1 MRDRNLEFILQS
13 KISDLRMRL
22 ARQALE
28 EGEKLQIYEKIY
40 EKSLDLSDYAKK
52 DEDIK
57 NIVELAINERKYE
70 KVHQYCKKIYED
82 KKVDETIKADF
93 LRQESVAFVA
103 ESQLDKA
110 FNRCFKSYKIKRD
123 PKTLSE
129 LQIILTKSLGELPK
143 LARAKV
149 EMATTSLNRQDPNFI
164 EINLLYKKIKALRD
178 FEPNFSIRSLEANSL
193 SPSSRSGVEPTE
205 ELAPRVNGAGVFFER
220 DFARRIVPND
230 LPIARVT
237 ANLGFSQPEGQ
248 VARRQ
253 NIQENQN
260 IQMLQNMQEN
270 QEREA
275 LQEVQQIQEIQQ
287 VQVRQG
293 VAENLLNPIELPQ
306 QQVQEPIEMQS
317 STEESESESYDEEE
331 SEISLEEEGE
341 AQDEARV
348 DGEAKVK
355 RIKGDKVKKMTED
368 IEARQK
374 GLMEDLEARQKGL
387 MENFCKE
394 FTNLSEEDRKAKQE
408 EIYALGIS
416 IKGLRDDNV
425 KLKGRVLRLESDV
438 GEIKDDVID
447 LKKRTAKNEKNIAKI
462 NQRLDQMFA
471 SVVRVK
477 TMDELMKAFDEHL
490 AKRQEQQAVASLSED
505 GDSTSNHSISPS
517 QISDPIAQR
526 NAEKDKFYQE
536 QLRAIN
542 DNILL
547 SNYFET
553 MISDLNSFF
562 IASKALQSN
571 IVEQKTPKYHA
582 FNYLKILVNIVPT
595 IGTIGECFA
604 ECLEA
609 SYKKQKKIV
618 AKENI
623 ARFASLAESAGDF
636 EQIAMRLA
644 INYIVDSEVESRA
657 LAVRNRLDGHD
668 NPAGIARIFNRNR
681 NDQETQDFYNEEHKT
696 EERQALME
704 EVGNYFEAQ
713 ETQALLGVIETQIV
727 KPLFERGRNRVVG
740 TITSVGNVIAKKDS
754 LKLIELM
761 QTQELVEEV
770 LQQRDQQRLSLNDI
784 RRKPSIIA
792 DTILEKFKENNVE
805 RGEENTNN
813 ALAIEIARNV
823 NLASENISET
833 NSQANSQ
840 SEQQEAPSPRATS
853 VYCLTILQKF
863 IGKRK

>member
-1 MRDRNLEFILQS
+1 MTL
-13 KISDLRMRL
+13 K
-22 ARQALE
+22 
-28 EGEKLQIYEKIY
+28 
-40 EKSLDLSDYAKK
+40 DYAKK

-57 NIVELAINERKYE
+57 NIVELAINQRKYE

-82 KKVDETIKADF
+82 KNVDETIKADF
-93 LRQESVAFVA
+93 LRQESLAFVA

-129 LQIILTKSLGELPK
+129 LQIILTKSLGELPTF
-143 LARAKV
+143 ARAKV
-149 EMATTSLNRQDPNFI
+149 EMATTSLNRQDPNFV
-164 EINLLYKKIKALRD
+164 EINLLYKKIKALKD
-178 FEPNFSIRSLEANSL
+178 FEPNFSFRSLEANSL
-193 SPSSRSGVEPTE
+193 SLNSRSGVEPTE

-220 DFARRIVPND
+220 DFVRRIVPND

-275 LQEVQQIQEIQQ
+275 LQQVQQVQEIQQ

-331 SEISLEEEGE
+331 SEISSEEDGYAE
-341 AQDEARV
+341 QDGAKGGDETKGKRRK
-348 DGEAKVK
+348 DGE
-355 RIKGDKVKKMTED
+355 VKKM
-368 IEARQK
+368 IK
-374 GLMEDLEARQKGL
+374 DLEARQKGL
-387 MENFCKE
+387 MENFCKD
-394 FTNLSEEDRKAKQE
+394 FTNLSEEDRKKKQL
-408 EIYALGIS
+408 EIDALALS

-517 QISDPIAQR
+517 QISDPIAER

-536 QLRAIN
+536 QLKAIN

-547 SNYFET
+547 SNYYET

-657 LAVRNRLDGHD
+657 LAVRNRLDGYD

-805 RGEENTNN
+805 PGNENPVNN
-813 ALAIEIARNV
+813 LAIAITRFV
-823 NLASENISET
+823 DSSSEAGSQT
-833 NSQANSQ
+833 NSQQ
-840 SEQQEAPSPRATS
+840 ERQEQQEVPSPRTTS

>member
-1 MRDRNLEFILQS
+1 
-13 KISDLRMRL
+13 
-22 ARQALE
+22 
-28 EGEKLQIYEKIY
+28 LQIYEKIY
-40 EKSLDLSDYAKK
+40 EKSLTLEDYAKK

-57 NIVELAINERKYE
+57 NIVELAINQRKYD

-82 KKVDETIKADF
+82 KNVDETIKADF
-93 LRQESVAFVA
+93 LRQESLAFVA

-129 LQIILTKSLGELPK
+129 LQIILTKSLGELPTF
-143 LARAKV
+143 ARAKV
-149 EMATTSLNRQDPNFI
+149 EMATTSLNRQDPNFV
-164 EINLLYKKIKALRD
+164 EINLLYKKIKALKD
-178 FEPNFSIRSLEANSL
+178 FEPNFSFRSLEANSL
-193 SPSSRSGVEPTE
+193 SLNSRSGVEPTE

-220 DFARRIVPND
+220 DFVRRIVPND

-275 LQEVQQIQEIQQ
+275 LQQVQQVQEIQQ

-331 SEISLEEEGE
+331 SEISSEEDGYAE
-341 AQDEARV
+341 QDGAKGGDETKGKRV
-348 DGEAKVK
+348 
-355 RIKGDKVKKMTED
+355 KGDKVKKM
-368 IEARQK
+368 IK
-374 GLMEDLEARQKGL
+374 DLEARQKGL
-387 MENFCKE
+387 MENFCKD
-394 FTNLSEEDRKAKQE
+394 FTNLSEEDRKKKQL
-408 EIYALGIS
+408 EIDALALS

-517 QISDPIAQR
+517 QISDPIAER

-536 QLRAIN
+536 QLKAIN

-547 SNYFET
+547 SNYYET

-704 EVGNYFEAQ
+704 EVGNDFEAQ

-792 DTILEKFKENNVE
+792 DTILEKFRESNVE
-805 RGEENTNN
+805 PGNENPVNN
-813 ALAIEIARNV
+813 LAIAITRFV
-823 NLASENISET
+823 DSSSEAGSQT
-833 NSQANSQ
+833 NSQQ
-840 SEQQEAPSPRATS
+840 ERQEQRQEQQEVPSPRTTS

>member
-1 MRDRNLEFILQS
+1 MRDRNPEFILQS
-13 KISDLRMRL
+13 KIYDLRMRL

-57 NIVELAINERKYE
+57 NIVELAINQRKYE

-220 DFARRIVPND
+220 DFTRSRISNES
-230 LPIARVT
+230 PIARVT
-237 ANLGFSQPEGQ
+237 ANLGFSQPERQ
-248 VARRQ
+248 MARR
-253 NIQENQN
+253 QN

-270 QEREA
+270 QEGEA

-287 VQVRQG
+287 AQVRQD
-293 VAENLLNPIELPQ
+293 VAENLLNPMALPQ
-306 QQVQEPIEMQS
+306 QQLQEPIEMQLATRSES
-317 STEESESESYDEEE
+317 SSEESESESYDEEE

-341 AQDEARV
+341 AQDEVRV
-348 DGEAKVK
+348 DCEAKVK

-374 GLMEDLEARQKGL
+374 GLIKDLEARQKGL
-387 MENFCKE
+387 MEDLRKE
-394 FTNLSEEDRKAKQE
+394 FTNLSEEDRKKKQL
-408 EIYALGIS
+408 EIDALALS
-416 IKGLRDDNV
+416 IKGLKDDNV
-425 KLKGRVLRLESDV
+425 KLKGRVLRVEGDL
-438 GEIKDDVID
+438 GEVKDDLRD
-447 LKKRTAKNEKNIAKI
+447 LKKRTEKNEKNIEKI
-462 NQRLDQMFA
+462 NQRLDKMFA
-471 SVVRVK
+471 NVVTFK

-505 GDSTSNHSISPS
+505 GDSSSNHSISPS

-536 QLRAIN
+536 HLRAIKGS
-542 DNILL
+542 ILL
-547 SNYFET
+547 SNYFEM

-582 FNYLKILVNIVPT
+582 FNYLKILVNLVPT

-623 ARFASLAESAGDF
+623 ARFASLAESSSDF

-644 INYIVDSEVESRA
+644 INYLVDSEVESRA
-657 LAVRNRLDGHD
+657 LVVRNRFDGHD
-668 NPAGIARIFNRNR
+668 NKEGIARIFNRNR
-681 NDQETQDFYNEEHKT
+681 NDQETQDFYNEEHET

-704 EVGNYFEAQ
+704 EVGNDFGAQ

-727 KPLFERGRNRVVG
+727 EPFFKRGRKEVVRN
-740 TITSVGNVIAKKDS
+740 ITSIGNVLAKKDS

-770 LQQRDQQRLSLNDI
+770 LQQKAKQQLSPVDI

-792 DTILEKFKENNVE
+792 DTILEKFRESNVE
-805 RGEENTNN
+805 PGNENPVNN
-813 ALAIEIARNV
+813 LAIELARNV

-833 NSQANSQ
+833 NSQT
-840 SEQQEAPSPRATS
+840 EQQAAPSPRTTS
-853 VYCLTILQKF
+853 VYCLAILQKF

>member
-1 MRDRNLEFILQS
+1 MRDRNPEFILQS
-13 KISDLRMRL
+13 EISDLRMRL
-22 ARQALE
+22 AHQALE
-28 EGEKLQIYEKIY
+28 ESKKLQIYEKIY

-52 DEDIK
+52 YEDIK
-57 NIVELAINERKYE
+57 NIIELAINQRKYE

-129 LQIILTKSLGELPK
+129 LQIILSKSLGELPT

-149 EMATTSLNRQDPNFI
+149 EMATTSLNRQDPNFV
-164 EINLLYKKIKALRD
+164 EINLLYKKIKALKD
-178 FEPNFSIRSLEANSL
+178 FEPSFSIRSLEANSL
-193 SPSSRSGVEPTE
+193 SPSSRSGVEPIAE
-205 ELAPRVNGAGVFFER
+205 AAPRVNGAGVFFER

-248 VARRQ
+248 VAGRQ

-275 LQEVQQIQEIQQ
+275 LQEVQQVQEIQQ
-287 VQVRQG
+287 AQVRQG

-317 STEESESESYDEEE
+317 ATEESESESESYDEEE
-331 SEISLEEEGE
+331 GE
-341 AQDEARV
+341 AQDEVRV
-348 DGEAKVK
+348 DGEAKGK
-355 RIKGDKVKKMTED
+355 RRKDGEVKKM
-368 IEARQK
+368 IK
-374 GLMEDLEARQKGL
+374 DLEARQKGL

-438 GEIKDDVID
+438 GEIKDDVRD
-447 LKKRTAKNEKNIAKI
+447 LEKRTAKNEKNIAKI

-517 QISDPIAQR
+517 QISDPIAER
-526 NAEKDKFYQE
+526 NAEKDKFYQA
-536 QLRAIN
+536 QLKAIN
-542 DNILL
+542 KNILL

-553 MISDLNSFF
+553 MVSDLNSFF
-562 IASKALQSN
+562 MASKALQSN

-582 FNYLKILVNIVPT
+582 FNYLKILVNLVPT
-595 IGTIGECFA
+595 LGTIGECFA

-623 ARFASLAESAGDF
+623 TRFASLAESSSDF

-657 LAVRNRLDGHD
+657 LVVRNRLDGQD
-668 NPAGIARIFNRNR
+668 NPAGIARFFNRNR
-681 NDQETQDFYNEEHKT
+681 NDQETQDFYNEEHET
-696 EERQALME
+696 EERQALMG
-704 EVGNYFEAQ
+704 EVGNDFEAQ

-740 TITSVGNVIAKKDS
+740 TITSVGNVLAKKDS

-761 QTQELVEEV
+761 QMQELVDEV
-770 LQQRDQQRLSLNDI
+770 ARQKAQQQQSPVDI

-792 DTILEKFKENNVE
+792 DTILEKFRESNVE
-805 RGEENTNN
+805 PGNENPVNN
-813 ALAIEIARNV
+813 LAIVLARNV

-833 NSQANSQ
+833 NSQTNSQ
-840 SEQQEAPSPRATS
+840 TEQQEAPSPRAS
-853 VYCLTILQKF
+853 SIYCLAILQKF

>member
-1 MRDRNLEFILQS
+1 MRDRNPEFILQS

-52 DEDIK
+52 YEDIK
-57 NIVELAINERKYE
+57 NIVELAINQRKYE

-129 LQIILTKSLGELPK
+129 LQIILSKSLGELPT

-149 EMATTSLNRQDPNFI
+149 EMATTSLNRQDPNFV
-164 EINLLYKKIKALRD
+164 EINLLYKKIKALKD
-178 FEPNFSIRSLEANSL
+178 FEPSFSIRSLEANSL
-193 SPSSRSGVEPTE
+193 SPSSRSGVEPIAE
-205 ELAPRVNGAGVFFER
+205 AAPRVNGAGVFFER

-248 VARRQ
+248 VAGRQ

-275 LQEVQQIQEIQQ
+275 LQEVQQVQEIQQ
-287 VQVRQG
+287 AQVRQG

-317 STEESESESYDEEE
+317 ATEESESESESYDEEE
-331 SEISLEEEGE
+331 GE
-341 AQDEARV
+341 AQDEVRV
-348 DGEAKVK
+348 DGEAKGK
-355 RIKGDKVKKMTED
+355 RRKDGEVKKM
-368 IEARQK
+368 IK
-374 GLMEDLEARQKGL
+374 DLEARQKGL

-438 GEIKDDVID
+438 GEIKDDVRD
-447 LKKRTAKNEKNIAKI
+447 LEKRTAKNEKNIAKI

-517 QISDPIAQR
+517 QISDPIAER
-526 NAEKDKFYQE
+526 NAEKDKFYQA
-536 QLRAIN
+536 QLKAIN
-542 DNILL
+542 KNILL

-553 MISDLNSFF
+553 MVSDLNSFF
-562 IASKALQSN
+562 MASKALQSN

-582 FNYLKILVNIVPT
+582 FNYLKILVNLVPT
-595 IGTIGECFA
+595 LGTIGECFA

-623 ARFASLAESAGDF
+623 TRFASLAESSSDF

-657 LAVRNRLDGHD
+657 LVIRNRLDGQD
-668 NPAGIARIFNRNR
+668 NPAGIARFFNRNR
-681 NDQETQDFYNEEHKT
+681 NDQETQDFYNEEHET
-696 EERQALME
+696 EERQALMG
-704 EVGNYFEAQ
+704 EVGNDFGVQ

-727 KPLFERGRNRVVG
+727 EPLFERGRKRVVG
-740 TITSVGNVIAKKDS
+740 TITSVGNVLAKKDS

-761 QTQELVEEV
+761 QMQELVDEV
-770 LQQRDQQRLSLNDI
+770 ARQKAQQQQSPVDI

-792 DTILEKFKENNVE
+792 DTILEKFRESNVE
-805 RGEENTNN
+805 PGNENPVNN
-813 ALAIEIARNV
+813 LAIVLARNV

-833 NSQANSQ
+833 NSQTNSQ
-840 SEQQEAPSPRATS
+840 TEQQEAPSPRAS
-853 VYCLTILQKF
+853 SIYCLAILQKF

>member
-1 MRDRNLEFILQS
+1 MRDRNPEFILQS
-13 KISDLRMRL
+13 KISGLRMGL
-22 ARQALE
+22 ALQALE
-28 EGEKLQIYEKIY
+28 EGEKLRIYENIY
-40 EKSLDLSDYAKK
+40 EKSLKLSDYAKK
-52 DEDIK
+52 YEDIK
-57 NIVELAINERKYE
+57 NIIELAINQRKYE

-129 LQIILTKSLGELPK
+129 LQIILSKSLGELPT

-149 EMATTSLNRQDPNFI
+149 EMATTSLNRQDPNFV
-164 EINLLYKKIKALRD
+164 EINLLYKKIKALKD
-178 FEPNFSIRSLEANSL
+178 FEPSFSIRSLEANSL
-193 SPSSRSGVEPTE
+193 SPSSRSGVEPIAE
-205 ELAPRVNGAGVFFER
+205 AAPRVNGAGVFFER
-220 DFARRIVPND
+220 DITRSRISNES
-230 LPIARVT
+230 PIARVT

-248 VARRQ
+248 VAGRQ

-270 QEREA
+270 LEREA
-275 LQEVQQIQEIQQ
+275 LQEVQQVQEIQQ
-287 VQVRQG
+287 VQVRQD

-317 STEESESESYDEEE
+317 AIEESESESYDEEE
-331 SEISLEEEGE
+331 SEISSEEDGYAE
-341 AQDEARV
+341 QDGAKGGDETKGKRV
-348 DGEAKVK
+348 
-355 RIKGDKVKKMTED
+355 KGDKVKKM
-368 IEARQK
+368 IK
-374 GLMEDLEARQKGL
+374 DLEARQKGL
-387 MENFCKE
+387 MENFCKD
-394 FTNLSEEDRKAKQE
+394 FTNLSEEDRKKKQL
-408 EIYALGIS
+408 EIDALALS

-425 KLKGRVLRLESDV
+425 KLKGRMLRVEGDV
-438 GEIKDDVID
+438 GEIKNNVRNLTDDVRD
-447 LKKRTAKNEKNIAKI
+447 LEKRTAKNEKNIAKI

-471 SVVRVK
+471 NVVRFK

-505 GDSTSNHSISPS
+505 GDSL
-517 QISDPIAQR
+517 SDPIAER

-536 QLRAIN
+536 QLKAIN
-542 DNILL
+542 KNILL

-553 MISDLNSFF
+553 MVSDLNSFF

-582 FNYLKILVNIVPT
+582 FNYLKILVNLVPT
-595 IGTIGECFA
+595 LGTIGECFA

-623 ARFASLAESAGDF
+623 ARFASLAESSSDF

-657 LAVRNRLDGHD
+657 LVVRNRLDGQD
-668 NPAGIARIFNRNR
+668 NPAGIARFFNRNR
-681 NDQETQDFYNEEHKT
+681 NDQETQDFYNEEHEA
-696 EERQALME
+696 EERQALMG
-704 EVGNYFEAQ
+704 EVGNDFGVQ

-727 KPLFERGRNRVVG
+727 EPLFERGRKRVVG
-740 TITSVGNVIAKKDS
+740 TITSVGNVLAKKDS

-761 QTQELVEEV
+761 QMQELVDEV
-770 LQQRDQQRLSLNDI
+770 AWQKAQQQQSPVDI
-784 RRKPSIIA
+784 RRKPSIIV
-792 DTILEKFKENNVE
+792 DTILEKFRESNVE
-805 RGEENTNN
+805 PANENPVNN
-813 ALAIEIARNV
+813 LAIVLARNV

-833 NSQANSQ
+833 NSQT
-840 SEQQEAPSPRATS
+840 EQQEAPSSRAS
-853 VYCLTILQKF
+853 SIYCLAILQKF

>member
-1 MRDRNLEFILQS
+1 M
-13 KISDLRMRL
+13 
-22 ARQALE
+22 
-28 EGEKLQIYEKIY
+28 
-40 EKSLDLSDYAKK
+40 
-52 DEDIK
+52 
-57 NIVELAINERKYE
+57 
-70 KVHQYCKKIYED
+70 
-82 KKVDETIKADF
+82 
-93 LRQESVAFVA
+93 
-103 ESQLDKA
+103 
-110 FNRCFKSYKIKRD
+110 
-123 PKTLSE
+123 
-129 LQIILTKSLGELPK
+129 QIILSKSLGELPT

-149 EMATTSLNRQDPNFI
+149 EMATTSLNRQDPNFV
-164 EINLLYKKIKALRD
+164 EINLLYKKIKALKD
-178 FEPNFSIRSLEANSL
+178 FEPSFSIRSLEANSL
-193 SPSSRSGVEPTE
+193 SPSSRSGVEPIAE
-205 ELAPRVNGAGVFFER
+205 AAPRVNGAGVFFER

-248 VARRQ
+248 VAGRQ

-275 LQEVQQIQEIQQ
+275 LQEVQQVQEIQQ
-287 VQVRQG
+287 AQVRQG

-317 STEESESESYDEEE
+317 ATEESESESESYD
-331 SEISLEEEGE
+331 EEEGE

-348 DGEAKVK
+348 DGEAKGK
-355 RIKGDKVKKMTED
+355 RRKDGEVKKM
-368 IEARQK
+368 IK
-374 GLMEDLEARQKGL
+374 DLEARQKGL
-387 MENFCKE
+387 MENFCKD
-394 FTNLSEEDRKAKQE
+394 FTNLSEEDRKKKQL
-408 EIYALGIS
+408 EIDALALS

-438 GEIKDDVID
+438 GEIKDDVRD
-447 LKKRTAKNEKNIAKI
+447 LEKRTAKNEKNIAKI

-517 QISDPIAQR
+517 QISDPIAER
-526 NAEKDKFYQE
+526 NAEKDKFYQA
-536 QLRAIN
+536 QLKAIN
-542 DNILL
+542 KNILL

-553 MISDLNSFF
+553 MVSDLNSFF

-582 FNYLKILVNIVPT
+582 FNYLKILVNLVPT
-595 IGTIGECFA
+595 LGTIGECFA

-623 ARFASLAESAGDF
+623 TRFASLAESSSDF

-657 LAVRNRLDGHD
+657 LVIRNRLDGQD
-668 NPAGIARIFNRNR
+668 NPAGIARFFNRNR
-681 NDQETQDFYNEEHKT
+681 NDQETQDFYNEEHET
-696 EERQALME
+696 EERQALMG
-704 EVGNYFEAQ
+704 EVGNDFGVQ

-727 KPLFERGRNRVVG
+727 EPLFERGRKRVVG
-740 TITSVGNVIAKKDS
+740 TITSVGNVLAKKDS

-761 QTQELVEEV
+761 QMQELVDEV
-770 LQQRDQQRLSLNDI
+770 ARQKAQQQQSPVDI

-792 DTILEKFKENNVE
+792 DTILEKFRESNVE
-805 RGEENTNN
+805 PGNENPVNN
-813 ALAIEIARNV
+813 LAIVLARNV

-833 NSQANSQ
+833 NSQTNSQ
-840 SEQQEAPSPRATS
+840 TEQQEAPSPRAS
-853 VYCLTILQKF
+853 SIYCLAILQKF